1 MADSVQKAEECCFN
15 VFDYENV
22 IRALFDL
29 RSTYKNIADGTLKV
43 RINGIAGTEVLK
55 LEVKEGAVSVLK
67 TRE

>member
-1 MADSVQKAEECCFN
+1 M
-15 VFDYENV
+15 